1 MELYNF
7 PFTAMGGP
15 CQVKLYAG
23 AKAEAETWATIAIDE
38 IYRLEKKYSRYLD
51 DSVTSKINA
60 DAHKGI
66 VLDDET
72 AVLINYAD
80 QLHTQSDRLFDI
92 TSGVLRN
99 VWNFKSGTL
108 PSQADIDAILP
119 LIGWHKV
126 TWDAPY
132 LKFPVAG
139 MQLDFGGYVK
149 EYAADAAANACR
161 EHGARHGLVEL
172 GGDISII
179 GPSIDDKGWA
189 IGIRNPRKPDSVI
202 TRITLLSGGLASSG
216 DYERFFKVDGRRYS
230 HIFNPVT
237 GWPIDTFASVSVVAD
252 HCLLAGSLTTIAML
266 KGEQLGLSWLQSTS
280 VHYCCITNSGEII
293 RSDFSTINSFNTLS
307 A

>member
-1 MELYNF
+1 MELHSY
-7 PFTAMGGP
+7 PFKAMGGP
-15 CQVKLYAG
+15 CQVKFYANT
-23 AKAEAETWATIAIDE
+23 KTQAETWATIAIDE
-38 IYRLEKKYSRYLD
+38 ICRLEKKYSRYRD
-51 DSVTSKINA
+51 DSVTGKINS

-66 VLDDET
+66 SLDDET

-99 VWNFKSGTL
+99 AWDFKSGTL
-108 PSQADIDAILP
+108 PSQAEIDALLP

-126 TWDAPY
+126 IWDAPY

-179 GPSIDDKGWA
+179 GPTIDNKGWA
-189 IGIRNPRKPDSVI
+189 IGIRNPRKPDSVATCI
-202 TRITLLSGGLASSG
+202 TMLSGGLASSG
-216 DYERFFKVDGRRYS
+216 DYERYFIVDGQRYS
-230 HIFNPVT
+230 HILNPVT

-280 VHYCCITNSGEII
+280 VHYYCITKTGEVNCSENSII
-293 RSDFSTINSFNTLS
+293 QTAESCL
-307 A
+307 

>member
-1 MELYNF
+1 MELHNY
-7 PFTAMGGP
+7 PFKAMGGP
-15 CQVKLYAG
+15 CQVKLYANS
-23 AKAEAETWATIAIDE
+23 KTEADAWATIAIDE
-38 IYRLEKKYSRYLD
+38 IARLEKKYSRYLEN
-51 DSVTSKINA
+51 SVTAKINSA
-60 DAHKGI
+60 GQDGI

-80 QLHTQSDRLFDI
+80 QLHTQSDGLFDI
-92 TSGVLRN
+92 TSGVLRYA
-99 VWNFKSGTL
+99 WDFKSGAI
-108 PSQADIDAILP
+108 PSQSKIDALLP

-126 TWDAPY
+126 IWDAPY

-179 GPSIDDKGWA
+179 GPSIDNRGWA
-189 IGIRNPRKPDSVI
+189 IGIRNPRKPNSVA
-202 TRITLLSGGLASSG
+202 TSITLLSGGLASSG
-216 DYERFFKVDGRRYS
+216 DYERFFVVDGQRYS
-230 HIFNPVT
+230 HILNPLT
-237 GWPIDTFASVSVVAD
+237 GWPIDTLASVSVVAD

-280 VHYCCITNSGEII
+280 VHYYCISTTGEIS
-293 RSDFSTINSFNTLS
+293 RSENSISQTEES
-307 A
+307 CV